1 MMSTIFS
8 SGSRKAWYLDHSA
21 WLIETG
27 TQRLLFDYGRLPHRA
42 STGGLE
48 NGVFDPAAFGDQPLT
63 VFFSHQHGDHYHPD
77 LHRQLGMAG
86 KASVIVGL
94 DVGQHV
100 SGMMMEHTSI
110 MRPRD
115 RLQKNELLILAS
127 GSTDSGVSF
136 LVVAPDFVCYHGGDL
151 AAWDDTAWF
160 REAYRQEIDWLGDRL
175 SETGRT
181 LDVAMLPVSTSDGY
195 QEEVLLEGVDYA
207 LEKLRPRQVLPMHGF
222 GFESLYMD
230 FAVRESRKAVPTL
243 VHLPVQVCGADGEA
257 GIVVKDRN
265 KGVAKK
271 AAEGILL
278 I

>member
-1 MMSTIFS
+1 MTSTIFS
-8 SGSRKAWYLDHSA
+8 SKPRKAWYLDHSA

-27 TQRLLFDYGRLPHRA
+27 TQRYLFDYGRLPRRA
-42 STGGLE
+42 SGGGLE
-48 NGVFDPAAFGDQPLT
+48 SGVFDPAAFGDQPLT

-86 KASVIVGL
+86 KANVIVGL
-94 DVGQHV
+94 NAGQLV
-100 SGMMMEHTSI
+100 SGMMMERTSI

-115 RLQKNELLILAS
+115 MLQKNELLILAS

-160 REAYRQEIDWLGDRL
+160 REAYRKEIDWLSDRL
-175 SETGRT
+175 SETGRI

-207 LEKLRPRQVLPMHGF
+207 LEKLRPRQILPMHGF

-230 FAVRESRKAVPTL
+230 FAARESRKAVPTL
-243 VHLPVQVCGADGEA
+243 VHLPVQVCGADGED
-257 GIVVKDRN
+257 GVIGKDGK
-265 KGVAKK
+265 KGKAKN
-271 AAEGILL
+271 ATDGILL